1 MDAVTSVLAIAGA
14 VTLGAMSPGPSFVL
28 VARTAVSRTRAD
40 GLAAAAGMGLGAV
53 AFAVAA
59 LLGLHVVL
67 TAVPWLHLAL
77 KILGGGYLVWLGW
90 RIWRGA
96 KSPLVVAADAAS
108 PLAARPARSFLLG
121 LVTQL
126 SNPKTAVVYAGIFS
140 ALLPRE
146 VPPWVSLTVPAVVLV
161 IETVWYAVVA
171 VALSAAASR
180 QTYLR
185 AKAGIDRAAG
195 GVMALLGARLI
206 ASLREV

>member
-161 IETVWYAVVA
+161 IETAWYAVVA

>member
-1 MDAVTSVLAIAGA
+1 M
-14 VTLGAMSPGPSFVL
+14 
-28 VARTAVSRTRAD
+28 
-40 GLAAAAGMGLGAV
+40 
-53 AFAVAA
+53 
-59 LLGLHVVL
+59 
-67 TAVPWLHLAL
+67 
-77 KILGGGYLVWLGW
+77 
-90 RIWRGA
+90 
-96 KSPLVVAADAAS
+96 
-108 PLAARPARSFLLG
+108 
-121 LVTQL
+121 
-126 SNPKTAVVYAGIFS
+126 YAGIFS

-161 IETVWYAVVA
+161 IETAWYAVVA